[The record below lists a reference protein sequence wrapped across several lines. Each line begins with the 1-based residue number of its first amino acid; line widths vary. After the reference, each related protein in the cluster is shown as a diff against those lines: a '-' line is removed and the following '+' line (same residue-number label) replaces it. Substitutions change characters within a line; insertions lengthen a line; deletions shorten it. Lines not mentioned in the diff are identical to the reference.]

1 VVHNV
6 TLKRCRAFLER
17 ARRESRQT
25 GRNETQ
31 TQGGFVMRKSSIV
44 LLALLFVLIPA
55 VQRPIAAT
63 IIHAS
68 HFSKYMGNKTWWYNI
83 YLPPSYTTSTTTRYP
98 VIYFLHGAGG
108 DENSMTDYINSF
120 VDPYI
125 TQKKV
130 PECIVVLPNGGPQAF
145 FLDSGIVTNNQNYNP
160 DSYIIKE
167 LIPHIDSTY
176 RTINDRKSRAISGM
190 SMGGYGTWHFAF
202 KYPQLFCAAGVFSAG
217 GPYVNSV
224 PIFTGYSPADDPH
237 KLVVANAAA
246 LSAGMRVYASVGG
259 VDFGLV
265 PYNNDLSDSCR
276 IYKIPYVFTVVPNVG
291 HDLNGQMQQD
301 GLAAVQYVTNAFLGV
316 PAIPVPDSS
325 NPRYPITMS
334 GIVTDTGGTPIPGAV
349 VQLEKEG
356 QTATTGPDGRFT
368 LVLSTAI
375 LSLKSNL
382 SLRNNLSAAIHNG
395 LLWVNVAAKS
405 PVEITTFDLTG
416 KALSTVRRSME
427 AGTHGVALPYRGTG
441 IYLYRVKSG
450 AGELVL
456 KGNSVGGMLF
466 GSPAFAKG
474 SSSNP
479 LSKLAL
485 YAAPTVDV
493 IAVTKTGY
501 LNYRVVATNSDTS
514 AIAIEMIPGA
524 GTVTD
529 ADGNVY
535 QTVKIG
541 NQEWMAENLRVT
553 KYNDGTPIPLETSG
567 ANWNNATT
575 PKFCYYN
582 NTANADTIKKFGAIY
597 NGYVV
602 SSSNP
607 KKIAVAGW
615 HVPTDAE
622 WSTLQN
628 YLTSNGYNWDG
639 TATNDK
645 TAKSL
650 AAMTGWFPD
659 STTGVIGCDLTKNN
673 RSGFSALPGGQR
685 DLNGWF
691 DGMGSFGYWWS
702 ATGSNYHYLFFLYDF
717 LGGSGVGS
725 TGGCAVRLVKG

>member
-1 VVHNV
+1 
-6 TLKRCRAFLER
+6 
-17 ARRESRQT
+17 
-25 GRNETQ
+25 
-31 TQGGFVMRKSSIV
+31 MRKSSIV
-44 LLALLFVLIPA
+44 SLAILFMLMPA

-98 VIYFLHGAGG
+98 VIYSLHGAGG

-202 KYPQLFCAAGVFSAG
+202 KYPQLFSAAGVFSAG

-237 KLVVANAAA
+237 KLVVTNAAA

-265 PYNNDLSDSCR
+265 TYNSSLSDSCKV
-276 IYKIPYVFTVVPNVG
+276 YKIPYVFTVVPNVG
-291 HDLNGQMQQD
+291 HDLNGEMQQD
-301 GLAAVQYVTNAFLGV
+301 GLAAVQYITNAFLGV
-316 PAIPVPDSS
+316 PAYPSPDSLK
-325 NPRYPITMS
+325 PRYPMTIS
-334 GIVTDTGGTPIPGAV
+334 GIVTDTGGTPISGAA
-349 VQLEKEG
+349 VQLEKGGE
-356 QTATTGPDGRFT
+356 TATTGTDGRFT
-368 LVLSTAI
+368 LTLSTAV
-375 LSLKSNL
+375 LPGKNNL
-382 SLRNNLSAAIHNG
+382 SLQNTLSAIIHKG

-405 PVEITTFDLTG
+405 PVEITTFDITG

-427 AGTHGVALPYRGTG
+427 AGTHGIALPYRGAG
-441 IYLYRVKSG
+441 IYLYKVKSG
-450 AGELVL
+450 NSELVL
-456 KGNSVGGMLF
+456 KGNSVGKVSS
-466 GSPAFAKG
+466 GSAVFSQSP
-474 SSSNP
+474 SSNP
-479 LSKLAL
+479 LAKLEVF
-485 YAAPTVDV
+485 AAPTIDV

-501 LNYRVVATNSDTS
+501 LNYQVVVTNSDTS
-514 AIAIEMIPGA
+514 AIAIKMIASA

-541 NQEWMAENLRVT
+541 NQEWMVENLRVT
-553 KYNDGTPIPLETSG
+553 KYSDGTPIPLETSL
-567 ANWNNATT
+567 ANWSSATS
-575 PKFCYYN
+575 PKFCFYN
-582 NTANADTIKKFGAIY
+582 NTTNADTIKRFGAIY

-602 SSSNP
+602 SSSNS
-607 KKIAVAGW
+607 KKIAPTGW
-615 HVPTDAE
+615 HVPSDAE

-628 YLTSNGYNWDG
+628 YLIGSGYNWDG
-639 TATNDK
+639 TKTNDK

-650 AAMTGWFPD
+650 AAKTGWHSD
-659 STTGVIGCDLTKNN
+659 STTGAIGCDLTKNN
-673 RSGFSALPGGQR
+673 ASGFSALPGGQR

-702 ATGSNYHYLFFLYDF
+702 ATGSNYHYLFFLYGT

-725 TGGCAVRLVKG
+725 TGGCSVRLVKG